1 MKTKLKITFTDTVN
15 GTPIEF
21 KDITVVKYQN
31 QFGGSFN
38 YYPTMMGISQVVRQ
52 TMKQLF
58 PTVKFGIKTDS
69 FSGGDSVRV
78 NITSDVDV
86 EQLREIN
93 RVMDTFEYGRFD
105 AMTDYY
111 DHKDSSGV
119 TAEFDGKNIEFSTKY
134 MFVQLNHS
142 YTWNTPI

>member
-21 KDITVVKYQN
+21 KDITVVKYTN
-31 QFGGSFN
+31 SYSGKSD
-38 YYPTMMGISQVVRQ
+38 YYPTMLGIGQVVRQ

-69 FSGGDSVRV
+69 YSGGDSVRV
-78 NITSDVDV
+78 NITSEIDV

-93 RVMDTFEYGRFD
+93 RVLDTFEYGRFD

-111 DHKDSSGV
+111 DYKDSSGV
-119 TAEFDGKNIEFSTKY
+119 TAEVDGNGITFATKY
-134 MFVQLNHS
+134 LFVQRN
-142 YTWNTPI
+142 YVYA

>member
-69 FSGGDSVRV
+69 YSGGDSVRV

-86 EQLREIN
+86 EQLREIK
-93 RVMDTFEYGRFD
+93 RVMDGFQYGHFD
-105 AMTDYY
+105 GYYY

-119 TAEFDGKNIEFSTKY
+119 TAEVDGKNIEFSTKY

-142 YTWNTPI
+142 YA